1 MNYYRQ
7 DWSEEMKMSEKIH
20 DKEYLRIKQEKIQLT
35 SSFYSYLFYDF
46 NFINSLF
53 IFVSFFLEI

>member
-1 MNYYRQ
+1 
-7 DWSEEMKMSEKIH
+7 MKMSEKIH